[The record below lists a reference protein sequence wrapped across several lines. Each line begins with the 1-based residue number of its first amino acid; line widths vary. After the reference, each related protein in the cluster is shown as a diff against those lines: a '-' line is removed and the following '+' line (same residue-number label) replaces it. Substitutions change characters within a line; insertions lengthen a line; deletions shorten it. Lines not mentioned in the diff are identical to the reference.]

1 MVRREGLRARDPGA
15 PRRTS
20 IRREIRSHSLAAI
33 LNKLIRRVTTI
44 VDRKLESGVLSLL
57 LAPLGHLETAGDPG
71 GTSIPPT
78 AP

>member
-1 MVRREGLRARDPGA
+1 ML
-15 PRRTS
+15 
-20 IRREIRSHSLAAI
+20 
-33 LNKLIRRVTTI
+33 KLIRRVTTI

-57 LAPLGHLETAGDPG
+57 LAPLGHLETASDPG